1 MKRNY
6 FIAFL
11 GCIIAN
17 IGFSQSLNYEA
28 LKGKA
33 SWGIKG
39 TDRVVFES
47 HSLRQIARYDSFIPV
62 VSHWLNDM
70 KASQLDF
77 ENLPT
82 PLNMHYS
89 VFSDGKRKL
98 TVENPEYTT
107 QTFDIEKEA
116 EMNKDSLPS
125 NVIHFYDVH
134 HLVNYHIYLTDLKSV
149 EKLRDLVELYYD
161 SGYNA
166 EYMADESKMKE
177 LETNPIPL
185 YRNYALDYLMFKRAL
200 QIVQPH
206 KKPKFSTNY
215 TIYSEERASSGN
227 DSSFTMAA
235 TLTWKSPIQ
244 SYIWPHSSLG
254 ILGGNVCSQIN
265 FDVPLSTK
273 YVSDLPKEMLYL
285 SAGTTIYN
293 MKNGSDKYEIASLF
307 EGLIGLK
314 LNNLT
319 PKFKSTDQFRVSGL
333 EFGMYI
339 TDPIGS
345 IVKSPGYVVKVY
357 NQRGNIRVNTGFYFS
372 NSTKVDP
379 SISEALMVSIE
390 IFDVFHSSF
399 SNKKLGEQNQ
409 TSLSQ
414 RD

>member
-82 PLNMHYS
+82 PLNMHYC

-134 HLVNYHIYLTDLKSV
+134 HLINFHIYLTDLKSV

-166 EYMADESKMKE
+166 EYMADESKIKE
-177 LETNPIPL
+177 LESNPIPL
-185 YRNYALDYLMFKRAL
+185 YRNFALDYLMFKRAL

-227 DSSFTMAA
+227 DSSFKLVTN
-235 TLTWKSPIQ
+235 LTWKSPIQ
-244 SYIWPHSSLG
+244 PVIWPHSSLG
-254 ILGGNVCSQIN
+254 ILGGNLCSQIN
-265 FDVPLSTK
+265 FEIPLSTK
-273 YVSDLPKEMLYL
+273 YEFDLPKEIFYL
-285 SAGTTIYN
+285 NAGTTIYN
-293 MKNGSDKYEIASLF
+293 IKNGANRFEVASLF

-314 LNNLT
+314 LNNLS

-333 EFGMYI
+333 EMGMYL
-339 TDPIGS
+339 TDPTGTILM
-345 IVKSPGYVVKVY
+345 SPGYVCKVY
-357 NQRGNIRVNTGFYFS
+357 NQRGNVRVNTGFYFATF
-372 NSTKVDP
+372 NKTDP
-379 SISEALMVSIE
+379 SVSQALMFSIE
-390 IFDVFHSSF
+390 IYDVFHSSM
-399 SNKKLGEQNQ
+399 SNKNLGEGNQ
-409 TSLSQ
+409 ISNSQ
-414 RD
+414 R